1 MASEQIESK
10 NDKRKKAVIMSNDR
24 ALKLIQLIKNRE
36 CLWNKLHRTG
46 INQSQVAD
54 AWKEVSIKMQLPV
67 DFLQQKWNSLQGT
80 FRHVRA
86 IHEKIIATAPDAKNV
101 RQPTWF
107 AYRAMLFLNHVN
119 VSRVKAES
127 SNQQLICN
135 VRVEANSTH
144 EEQKYGDVNQEGL
157 DIFANESKIS
167 KTRSFKLSHARTLQ
181 LIQLI
186 KNRKCLWNKY
196 HPTAINQSVDDAWK
210 EVSIKMRLPVDF
222 LKHRWNSLKGSYR
235 GRKSIRAKAIAAAS
249 DGKSVRPPCWF
260 AYESMLFLNEV
271 SVWRVKAESSNQQSI
286 CNVTVEGN
294 STHEQQGEINEEAS
308 DIFTN
313 EVKHSDNI
321 AIDTS
326 ITETEGDSTYEEYG
340 DVNQE
345 GLDIFA
351 NESKITKTRSF
362 KLSHA
367 RTLQLIQ
374 LIKNRKCLWNKY
386 HPTAIN
392 QSVDDAWKEVSI
404 KMRLPVDFLKHRW
417 NSLKGTY
424 RRIKSIRAKPLA
436 AASVGKSVRPPGWF
450 AYESMLFLNEVS
462 VWRVKAES
470 SNQQSICNVTV
481 EGNST
486 HEEQGEINEEASDIF
501 TNEVKHSDNIA
512 IDTSIPETEGD
523 STYKEYGDVNQ
534 EGLDIFAN
542 ESKVSKTRLMPMS
555 QNRTLQ
561 LIQLIKNRE
570 CLWSKLH
577 RTGINRSRIAN
588 AWKEVSIKMRLP
600 VDFVQRKW
608 KSLQASYR
616 TLKSIHTKRIAAA
629 SDGNSVRQPRWFA
642 YRDLMFLN
650 QVHASRVMRQ
660 HTIPEP
666 IYQVIVE
673 PNSTYEEHND
683 TDQEVSDIFANEMK
697 HSDNIA
703 IDTLITKTERD
714 TTYEEHGETKEEV
727 SNANE
732 SAYRDSIATNTA
744 SSESEGVRFG
754 ALMAR
759 KLDNMSPIRRKR
771 MILKL
776 EKLLLDEEEARFV
789 EKYGPL

>member
-167 KTRSFKLSHARTLQ
+167 
-181 LIQLI
+181 
-186 KNRKCLWNKY
+186 
-196 HPTAINQSVDDAWK
+196 
-210 EVSIKMRLPVDF
+210 
-222 LKHRWNSLKGSYR
+222 
-235 GRKSIRAKAIAAAS
+235 
-249 DGKSVRPPCWF
+249 
-260 AYESMLFLNEV
+260 
-271 SVWRVKAESSNQQSI
+271 
-286 CNVTVEGN
+286 
-294 STHEQQGEINEEAS
+294 
-308 DIFTN
+308 
-313 EVKHSDNI
+313 
-321 AIDTS
+321 
-326 ITETEGDSTYEEYG
+326 
-340 DVNQE
+340 
-345 GLDIFA
+345 
-351 NESKITKTRSF
+351 KTRSF